1 MIWFAVVVPP
11 RPGRRIGYVMCM
23 QPVAWPEPEPQ
34 IAAAIAAKYRGK
46 RPRPLAV
53 QIRDRLGQWLGDE
66 DFAQVFGIRGR
77 PGWSPSRLALVT
89 VLQRA
94 EHLTDRLAA
103 ESVRTRIDWQYLL
116 GLPLDD
122 PGFDHTVLAEFRGRV
137 ADAGLEQV
145 VLDALLALL
154 AAGGLVKA
162 GGKQRTDSTHV
173 IAAVAALN
181 RLELAGE
188 SVRAALEALTAAH
201 PAWVEQRVCVP
212 DFARRYA
219 TPMTSWR
226 PPVSQARR
234 DELAIAYAKDGYA
247 LLEAVYERSSPAW
260 LRELP
265 AVDVLRR
272 VLLQNYTRTI
282 TGDGREVIRR
292 REKEPEGDGLP
303 PGHARIASPYD
314 TDARW
319 GVKREE
325 FWLGY
330 KLHVTETCDDPPR
343 CSCRPDRPAPRPAAG
358 GDEPGGFRAGGREHD
373 KGCAHLVFPN
383 LITHVAT
390 TDATVTDNQM
400 TGAIHQDLAAKNLAP
415 GRQYLDSGYLSAA
428 VVVSALTTWG
438 IALIGPLLADTS
450 AQARAGAGY
459 ARADFAVDYD
469 AKTVTCPQGKT
480 SASWTPCAQRGK
492 DAIVAT
498 FSPSDCGP
506 CPARSLCTSGRR
518 RQLSVLPRDL
528 AEAQAAAR
536 AAEQTT
542 GFQADYARRAG
553 VEGTMHQA
561 ASHGARRAR
570 YRGLPKTRLDHVYM
584 ATALNLLRLEAFWTG
599 TPLDRQRTS
608 HLARLELSL
617 AA

>member
-1 MIWFAVVVPP
+1 
-11 RPGRRIGYVMCM
+11 M
-23 QPVAWPEPEPQ
+23 QPVPWPEPDQQ
-34 IAAAIAAKYRGK
+34 IAAAIKAMYGSRKTE
-46 RPRPLAV
+46 RPLAV
-53 QIRDRLGQWLGDE
+53 EVRDRLGQWLADE
-66 DFAQVFGIRGR
+66 DFAAAFGIRGR
-77 PGWSPSRLALVT
+77 PGWAPSRLALVT

-94 EHLTDRLAA
+94 EKLTDRLAA
-103 ESVRTRIDWQYLL
+103 EAVRARLDWKYLL

-122 PGFDHTVLAEFRGRV
+122 PGFDHTVLAEFRGK
-137 ADAGLEQV
+137 AAEAGLEQV
-145 VLDALLALL
+145 ALDALLERLL
-154 AAGGLVKA
+154 SAGLVKA

-188 SVRAALEALTAAH
+188 GVRAALEALTAAH
-201 PAWVEQRVCVP
+201 PDWVAQRICVS
-212 DFARRYA
+212 DWTRRYG
-219 TPMTSWR
+219 TPMTAWR
-226 PPVSQARR
+226 PPASKAKQ
-234 DELAIAYAKDGYA
+234 DELAIAYARDGYA
-247 LLEAVYERSSPAW
+247 LLEAVYDISSPAW

-272 VLLQNYTRTI
+272 VLVQNYTRVI
-282 TGDGREVIRR
+282 HADGREVIKR

-319 GVKREE
+319 GVKRDT

-330 KLHVTETCDDPPR
+330 KLHVTETCDDEPR
-343 CSCRPDRPAPRPAAG
+343 CGCPAAG
-358 GDEPGGFRAGGREHD
+358 DGGTGRRGHD
-373 KGCAHLVFPN
+373 QDCAAPAFPN

-400 TGAIHQDLAAKNLAP
+400 TSVIHGDLAGKTLAP
-415 GRQYLDSGYLSAA
+415 GRHYLDSGYLSAA
-428 VVVSALTTWG
+428 LVILALRTRG
-438 IALIGPLLADTS
+438 IALTGPLLEDAS

-459 ARADFAVDYD
+459 ARAGFTVDYD
-469 AKTVTCPQGKT
+469 AQTVTCPQGRT
-480 SASWTPCAQRGK
+480 SASWSPCTPNGK
-492 DAIVAT
+492 DAIIAT
-498 FSPSDCGP
+498 FSARDCGP
-506 CPARSLCTSGRR
+506 CPARAQCTTSRAKRR
-518 RQLSVLPRDL
+518 HLTLLPRDL
-528 AEAQAAAR
+528 AQAQAAAR
-536 AAEQTT
+536 AAEDTISFRA
-542 GFQADYARRAG
+542 GYARRAG

-561 ASHGARRAR
+561 TSHGARRAR

-584 ATALNLLRLEAFWTG
+584 ACALNLIRLHAYWTG

>member
-1 MIWFAVVVPP
+1 MSV
-11 RPGRRIGYVMCM
+11 
-23 QPVAWPEPEPQ
+23 QPAAWPEPDPL
-34 IAAAIAAKYRGK
+34 IAAAIAVKYPGR

-53 QIRDRLGQWLGDE
+53 LVRDRLGQWLADE
-66 DFAQVFGIRGR
+66 DFAAAFGTRGR

-94 EHLTDRLAA
+94 EHLTDRRAA
-103 ESVRTRIDWQYLL
+103 ESVRTRMDWQYLL
-116 GLPLDD
+116 GLPFDD

-137 ADAGLEQV
+137 AGAGLEQV
-145 VLDALLALL
+145 VLDALLERLVSE
-154 AAGGLVKA
+154 GLVKA

-173 IAAVAALN
+173 IAAVAVLN

-201 PAWVEQRVCVP
+201 PGWLEQRICVA
-212 DFARRYA
+212 DFARRYG
-219 TPMTSWR
+219 TPMLSWH
-226 PPVSQARR
+226 PPASQGGR
-234 DELAIAYAKDGYA
+234 DELAIAYARDGYA
-247 LLEAVYERSSPAW
+247 LLKAVYDRSSPAW
-260 LRELP
+260 LREIP

-272 VLLQNYTRTI
+272 VLLQNYTRII
-282 TGDGREVIRR
+282 TEDGREVIKR

-319 GVKREE
+319 GAKRGE

-330 KLHVTETCDDPPR
+330 KLHLTETCDDAPP
-343 CSCRPDRPAPRPAAG
+343 CTCRPAFASRQPAAG
-358 GDEPGGFRAGGREHD
+358 GAGTATPGREHG

-383 LITHVAT
+383 LITNVAT

-400 TGAIHQDLAAKNLAP
+400 TGAICGELTGKHLAP
-415 GRQYLDSGYLSAA
+415 GRHYLDSGYLSAA
-428 VVVSALTTWG
+428 LVVSERASHG
-438 IALIGPLLADTS
+438 ITLIGPLLADTS
-450 AQARAGAGY
+450 VQARAGHGY
-459 ARADFAVDYD
+459 ARADFAADYD
-469 AKTVTCPQGKT
+469 SKTVTCPEGKT
-480 SASWTPCAQRGK
+480 SVSWTPCTQKGGK

-498 FSPSDCGP
+498 FSATDCGP
-506 CPARSLCTSGRR
+506 CPARPQCTTSSKKR
-518 RQLSVLPRDL
+518 RQLSVLPRAL

-536 AAEQTT
+536 TAETT
-542 GFQADYARRAG
+542 IPFQADYARRAG

-561 ASHGARRAR
+561 TSHGARRAR
-570 YRGLPKTRLDHVYM
+570 YRGLPKTRLDHAYM
-584 ATALNLLRLEAFWTG
+584 AAALNLLRLEAFWTG

-608 HLARLELSL
+608 HLARLDPGL

>member
-1 MIWFAVVVPP
+1 MS
-11 RPGRRIGYVMCM
+11 M
-23 QPVAWPEPEPQ
+23 QPVAWPEPDPQ
-34 IAAAIAAKYRGK
+34 IAAAIAAKYRGR

-53 QIRDRLGQWLGDE
+53 LIRDRLGQWLGDE
-66 DFAQVFGIRGR
+66 DFAAAFGIRGR

-94 EHLTDRLAA
+94 ENLTDRQAA

-116 GLPLDD
+116 GLPIDD
-122 PGFDHTVLAEFRGRV
+122 PGFDHTVLAEFRARV
-137 ADAGLEQV
+137 AGAGLEQV
-145 VLDALLALL
+145 VLDALLEHLVS
-154 AAGGLVKA
+154 GGLVTA

-173 IAAVAALN
+173 IAAVAALT

-188 SVRAALEALTAAH
+188 SVRAALEALAAAH
-201 PAWVEQRVCVP
+201 PAWLEQRVCVA
-212 DFARRYA
+212 DFTRRYA
-219 TPMTSWR
+219 TPVTSWR

-234 DELAIAYAKDGYA
+234 DELAVAYAKDGYA
-247 LLEAVYERSSPAW
+247 LLEAVYDSAAPAW

-282 TGDGREVIRR
+282 TKDGREVIRR

-314 TDARW
+314 LDARW

-330 KLHVTETCDDPPR
+330 KLHITETCDDAPP
-343 CSCRPDRPAPRPAAG
+343 CTCRLAAARQPAADG
-358 GDEPGGFRAGGREHD
+358 AGAGGRHASDRGHD
-373 KGCAHLVFPN
+373 KGCAHLAFPN

-390 TDATVTDNQM
+390 TDATVTDNQK
-400 TGAIHQDLAAKNLAP
+400 TGAIHDGLTAKNLAP
-415 GRQYLDSGYLSAA
+415 GRHYLDSGYLSAA
-428 VVVSALTTWG
+428 LMVSELARHG
-438 IALIGPLLADTS
+438 IALTGPLLAGTS
-450 AQARAGAGY
+450 AQARAGHGY

-469 AKTVTCPQGKT
+469 SKTVTCPQGKT
-480 SASWTPCAQRGK
+480 AATWTPCTQKGQA
-492 DAIVAT
+492 AAVAT
-498 FSPSDCGP
+498 FSATDCGP
-506 CPARSLCTSGRR
+506 CPARPQCTTSGKKR
-518 RQLSVLPRDL
+518 RQLTVLPRDL

-536 AAEQTT
+536 TAETT
-542 GFQADYARRAG
+542 IPFQADYARRAG

-570 YRGLPKTRLDHVYM
+570 YRGLPKTRLDHIYM
-584 ATALNLLRLEAFWTG
+584 AAALNLLRLEAFWTG

-608 HLARLELSL
+608 HLARLELGL

>member
-1 MIWFAVVVPP
+1 
-11 RPGRRIGYVMCM
+11 MCM
-23 QPVAWPEPEPQ
+23 QPAAWPEPDPQ
-34 IAAAIAAKYRGK
+34 IAAAIAAMYGARKTA
-46 RPRPLAV
+46 RPLPV
-53 QIRDRLGQWLGDE
+53 LVRDRLGEWLEDE
-66 DFAQVFGIRGR
+66 KFAAAFGTRGR

-94 EHLTDRLAA
+94 ENLTDRLAA
-103 ESVRTRIDWQYLL
+103 EAVRTRIDWKYLL
-116 GLPLDD
+116 GLSLDD
-122 PGFDHTVLAEFRGRV
+122 PGFDHTVLPEFRGKV
-137 ADAGLEQV
+137 AEAGLEQV
-145 VLDALLALL
+145 VLDALLAPL
-154 AAGGLVKA
+154 AADGLVKA

-173 IAAVAALN
+173 VAAVAALN

-201 PAWVEQRVCVP
+201 PAWLEQRVCVA
-212 DFARRYA
+212 DFARRYG

-234 DELAIAYAKDGYA
+234 DELAVAYAKDGYA
-247 LLEAVYERSSPAW
+247 LLEAVYDRSSPAW

-272 VLLQNYTRTI
+272 VLLQNYTRT
-282 TGDGREVIRR
+282 TTKDGREVIRR
-292 REKEPEGDGLP
+292 REKEPDGDGLP

-330 KLHVTETCDDPPR
+330 KLHITETCDDPPP
-343 CSCRPDRPAPRPAAG
+343 CTCRPGPAAHQPAAG
-358 GDEPGGFRAGGREHD
+358 GRDHD
-373 KGCAHLVFPN
+373 QGCAQLCFPN
-383 LITHVAT
+383 LITSVAT

-400 TGAIHQDLAAKNLAP
+400 TGAIGDDLAAKNLTP
-415 GRQYLDSGYLSAA
+415 RRQYLDSGYLSAA
-428 VVVSALTTWG
+428 LVVSELARHG

-450 AQARAGAGY
+450 AQARAGHGY
-459 ARADFAVDYD
+459 ARADFTADYD
-469 AKTVTCPQGKT
+469 TKTVTCPQGRT
-480 SASWTPCAQRGK
+480 SASWTPCTQKGGK

-498 FSPSDCGP
+498 FSATDCGP
-506 CPARSLCTSGRR
+506 CPARSMCTTSSKNR
-518 RQLSVLPRDL
+518 RQLTVLPRDL
-528 AEAQAAAR
+528 AQAQTAAR
-536 AAEQTT
+536 TAEQSIP
-542 GFQADYARRAG
+542 FQADYARRAG

-561 ASHGARRAR
+561 AAHGARRAR
-570 YRGLPKTRLDHVYM
+570 YRSLPKTRLDHVYM